1 LHDLPGIDQPRWP
14 AHEAEVTLAR
24 LSYRVRWTAT
34 AEAVSWRDPVKQF
47 SFQGFHADARV
58 EASIEVPS
66 TGFRWKS
73 DAIDTS
79 RAAFA
84 VIGEESNGRYFMP

>member
-1 LHDLPGIDQPRWP
+1 
-14 AHEAEVTLAR
+14 
-24 LSYRVRWTAT
+24 
-34 AEAVSWRDPVKQF
+34 
-47 SFQGFHADARV
+47 V

-84 VIGEESNGRYFMP
+84 VIGEESNGRYFRP

>member
-1 LHDLPGIDQPRWP
+1 M
-14 AHEAEVTLAR
+14 
-24 LSYRVRWTAT
+24 
-34 AEAVSWRDPVKQF
+34 KQF
-47 SFQGFHADARV
+47 SFQGFRADARV